1 MATTLELVQNESYE
15 ASRAGA
21 FFKCLSRDAMRDFEA
36 FESVFSVPEG
46 VVLLRENQV
55 ACRVLFL
62 LEGRVKLCINTNDG
76 KRLILR
82 TAQAGEII
90 GLTSAL
96 SGDPSEVMAETVQ
109 HCRIASLKARDFL
122 GFLTSHPTSCL
133 SVARELSREYHRAC
147 QQLLGV
153 GYGSC
158 SPAKVSR
165 LLELCADTET
175 LNRVF
180 IHTHQV
186 QEDAVSAAAP
196 HAGLSLVPPKQPS
209 PEIKDPA
216 SVRES

>member
-133 SVARELSREYHRAC
+133 ECCAGTEPGIPQSLPTIARGWLWLLFAC
-147 QQLLGV
+147 QGF
-153 GYGSC
+153 
-158 SPAKVSR
+158 AT
-165 LLELCADTET
+165 A
-175 LNRVF
+175 
-180 IHTHQV
+180 
-186 QEDAVSAAAP
+186 
-196 HAGLSLVPPKQPS
+196 
-209 PEIKDPA
+209 
-216 SVRES
+216 